1 MTAADVLRRVDELTD
16 GTGGSV
22 DAIMWAAIG
31 SISEIQACRQAEAQ
45 HRADPEPN
53 GGRNDA

>member
-22 DAIMWAAIG
+22 DAIMWA
-31 SISEIQACRQAEAQ
+31 EIQACRQAEAQ